1 MINRKYIAIV
11 FILLS
16 IFFVN
21 KNHAQDSVNVR
32 KQSQISTRIPKKAAL
47 WGILPSGGQFYN
59 KRYWKVPLVLGALG
73 GLYYWTEYNR
83 SYYTQF
89 KGYFEDKLLGNPIP
103 SPYDRLTNQQLF
115 NFKQIFRKDLERSYI
130 FLALAYLLSIAEAF
144 TDAHLHSFDISD
156 KISLTTT
163 PSQPYTLG
171 AGIKITLGG
180 K

>member
-1 MINRKYIAIV
+1 LINRKYIAVV
-11 FILLS
+11 FIFLS
-16 IFFVN
+16 IFFIN
-21 KNHAQDSVNVR
+21 KNNAQDSVNVLKR
-32 KQSQISTRIPKKAAL
+32 AQISPRVPKKAAL

-115 NFKQIFRKDLERSYI
+115 NFKQIFRKDL
-130 FLALAYLLSIAEAF
+130 ALAYLVSIAEAF

-156 KISLTTT
+156 NISLSPA
-163 PSQPYTLG
+163 PSQPYILG
-171 AGIKITLGG
+171 AGITITLGR